1 MAKVELIKEGLRV
14 TSGWIIFCEISLVLG
29 FALVFGIREIV
40 NLRRFVRKR
49 AAKAEGEKA
58 PTRSDAAS

>member
-1 MAKVELIKEGLRV
+1 M

-40 NLRRFVRKR
+40 NLRRFDRER
-49 AAKAEGEKA
+49 AAKKA
-58 PTRSDAAS
+58 ATRSDGAS